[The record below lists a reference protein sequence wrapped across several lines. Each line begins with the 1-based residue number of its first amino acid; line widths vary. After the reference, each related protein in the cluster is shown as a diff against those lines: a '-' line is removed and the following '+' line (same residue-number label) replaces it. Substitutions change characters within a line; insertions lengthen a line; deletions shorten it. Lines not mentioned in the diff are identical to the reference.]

1 MASSKDL
8 EGVTMTAVGTPLF
21 AAPEIAR
28 GESYDESVDVYS
40 FGLMLVNLAT
50 IEPILDFIA
59 ERWRVDHGKQQAPK
73 QAMRF
78 IRCWH
83 LFF

>member
-1 MASSKDL
+1 
-8 EGVTMTAVGTPLF
+8 
-21 AAPEIAR
+21 
-28 GESYDESVDVYS
+28 
-40 FGLMLVNLAT
+40 MLVNLAT

-78 IRCWH
+78 IRC
-83 LFF
+83 